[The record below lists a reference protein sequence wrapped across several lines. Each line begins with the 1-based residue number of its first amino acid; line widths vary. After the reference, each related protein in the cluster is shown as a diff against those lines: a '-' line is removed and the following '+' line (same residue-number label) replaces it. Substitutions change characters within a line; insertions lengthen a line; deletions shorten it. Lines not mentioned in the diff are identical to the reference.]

1 LAEFPH
7 RLRDQ
12 QQERTRWNQLACS
25 ECGCAGFQSGCMVV
39 VTRDGKQR
47 GSVWLLHL
55 GRRWFV
61 LFVIEKLEPLPHG
74 CAFHSFAFRVS
85 GAIPVPQP
93 KPGTAK
99 GLSRRHACVWVSWG
113 LCFCEGK

>member
-1 LAEFPH
+1 
-7 RLRDQ
+7 
-12 QQERTRWNQLACS
+12 
-25 ECGCAGFQSGCMVV
+25 
-39 VTRDGKQR
+39 
-47 GSVWLLHL
+47 
-55 GRRWFV
+55 
-61 LFVIEKLEPLPHG
+61 LEPLPHG